1 MKDRKQYDA
10 VKHLNHV
17 NSLHSRI
24 EAQYERYRSAVNKYI
39 NCYAALF
46 RIQELYRKT
55 NGQKMITSLL
65 MKLSHSI
72 KQFSFGRCGMKEI
85 IRLNY
90 IKLMED
96 NIMQKNSF
104 IYKGYYYEY
113 SKEELEPEVYLK
125 ELEPSLIQLL
135 EKRKNKIKD
144 IMSSSTVDAAVTSE
158 FYMCNILELE
168 DEIEQYMYNSK
179 QYFEWY
185 HSTIGEKKENIHLLE
200 NQQRLYCQD
209 CGKEFDLDF
218 YLHIPNFT
226 YQDARICPECSGTLN
241 VKNRY
246 KHLANQCE
254 KEAQEAEEES
264 QFARAINSYKEQLQ
278 FLRKVNQYDTDI
290 YISAQFEIGQA
301 LKRIY
306 KCGVEIKQAKQYINY
321 LKDAID
327 LYEQLKEEDKLIWY
341 NNIDLAEGYILFES
355 YHVGESHMINE
366 ATLYFS
372 KAKKSIDWI
381 YDIFLSLIDDPE
393 CSIPREEIKSY
404 LGELEHLLLQGY
416 RLLCVYYI
424 VEDPK
429 NTLLK
434 QYMTEWSKAF
444 SKSKNVNGNYLEN
457 EKKFYNKINNRMMMY
472 QRSNPN
478 MDGCYITTA
487 CVGHKGFA
495 DDCDIM
501 KTLRW
506 FRDYYMK
513 SNKDLKEDVE
523 EYYKI
528 APEIVTS
535 INKRIDRDTI
545 WENVYKDMILPCF
558 NYIKSKKFD
567 SAYILY
573 KKYSLMLQKK
583 YTNNLG

>member
-1 MKDRKQYDA
+1 M
-10 VKHLNHV
+10 
-17 NSLHSRI
+17 
-24 EAQYERYRSAVNKYI
+24 
-39 NCYAALF
+39 
-46 RIQELYRKT
+46 
-55 NGQKMITSLL
+55 
-65 MKLSHSI
+65 
-72 KQFSFGRCGMKEI
+72 
-85 IRLNY
+85 
-90 IKLMED
+90 
-96 NIMQKNSF
+96 
-104 IYKGYYYEY
+104 
-113 SKEELEPEVYLK
+113 
-125 ELEPSLIQLL
+125 
-135 EKRKNKIKD
+135 
-144 IMSSSTVDAAVTSE
+144 
-158 FYMCNILELE
+158 
-168 DEIEQYMYNSK
+168 
-179 QYFEWY
+179 
-185 HSTIGEKKENIHLLE
+185 
-200 NQQRLYCQD
+200 
-209 CGKEFDLDF
+209 
-218 YLHIPNFT
+218 
-226 YQDARICPECSGTLN
+226 
-241 VKNRY
+241 
-246 KHLANQCE
+246 
-254 KEAQEAEEES
+254 
-264 QFARAINSYKEQLQ
+264 
-278 FLRKVNQYDTDI
+278 
-290 YISAQFEIGQA
+290 
-301 LKRIY
+301 
-306 KCGVEIKQAKQYINY
+306 
-321 LKDAID
+321 
-327 LYEQLKEEDKLIWY
+327 YEQLKEEDKLVWY
-341 NNIDLAEGYILFES
+341 NNMDLAEGYILFES
-355 YHVGESHMINE
+355 YHVGESHLINE

-372 KAKKSIDWI
+372 KAKKSIDWT

-393 CSIPREEIKSY
+393 CSISREEIKSY

-416 RLLCVYYI
+416 RVLCVYYI

-457 EKKFYNKINNRMMMY
+457 EKKFYNEINNRMMMY

-501 KTLRW
+501 ETLRW

-513 SNKDLKEDVE
+513 SDEDLKEDVE

-535 INKRIDRDTI
+535 INKRIDSDTI